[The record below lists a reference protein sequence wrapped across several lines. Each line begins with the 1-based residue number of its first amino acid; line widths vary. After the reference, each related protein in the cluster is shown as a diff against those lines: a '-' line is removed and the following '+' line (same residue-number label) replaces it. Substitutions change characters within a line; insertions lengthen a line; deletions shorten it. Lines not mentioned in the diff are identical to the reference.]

1 MALSHFGNVC
11 AYIFILFIYLNR
23 TLCDFFRERNAE
35 AANKESLEQA
45 SVDTV
50 ESLQQ
55 QLEKEKEEQRR
66 LLQEQLEREKEEQRR
81 LLQEQLEKEKEEQ
94 RKLLLEQLEKEKEEQ
109 RRKLQ
114 EQKEVI
120 IACSFKYSV
129 VVSESLVRLFIPWNN
144 IASGSF
150 SVICTQSFIQF
161 VV

>member
-1 MALSHFGNVC
+1 LLNGHISKHC
-11 AYIFILFIYLNR
+11 AAV
-23 TLCDFFRERNAE
+23 FREDNAQTV
-35 AANKESLEQA
+35 NKEVLEQP
-45 SVDTV
+45 SIETV

-66 LLQEQLEREKEEQRR
+66 LLQEQLEKEKEEQRR

-120 IACSFKYSV
+120 DFRLNSTTACIRTII
-129 VVSESLVRLFIPWNN
+129 LVIYLL
-144 IASGSF
+144 AL
-150 SVICTQSFIQF
+150 Q
-161 VV
+161 